1 MNGHIAAVHQGHIY
15 KCLLCDASF
24 LKSQRHSGAVH
35 GGKKLPEPK
44 KLKYNI
50 CNGCFFLCRYCK

>member
-24 LKSQRHSGAVH
+24 LKSQRHRNRGQETSGT
-35 GGKKLPEPK
+35 KKTK
-44 KLKYNI
+44 VQYM
-50 CNGCFFLCRYCK
+50 